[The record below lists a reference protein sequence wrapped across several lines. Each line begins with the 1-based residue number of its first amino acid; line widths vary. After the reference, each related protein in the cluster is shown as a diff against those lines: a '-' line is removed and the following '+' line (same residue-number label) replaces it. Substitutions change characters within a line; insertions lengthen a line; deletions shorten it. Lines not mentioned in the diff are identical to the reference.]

1 MFPCFPSSNSSLVP
15 PKALMTFKHSIRDT
29 FYLNFLQ
36 NFLKILF
43 LLSAVKMF
51 LDISGS
57 LETSDYGL

>member
-1 MFPCFPSSNSSLVP
+1 
-15 PKALMTFKHSIRDT
+15 MTFKHSIRDT

-36 NFLKILF
+36 NFFKILF